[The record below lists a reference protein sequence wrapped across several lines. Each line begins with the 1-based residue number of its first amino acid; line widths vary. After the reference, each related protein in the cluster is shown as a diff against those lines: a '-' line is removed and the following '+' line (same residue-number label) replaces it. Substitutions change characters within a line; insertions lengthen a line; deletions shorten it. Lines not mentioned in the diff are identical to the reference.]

1 MGSAAG
7 SYDVTDV
14 ADDPRSV
21 VDLEQI
27 MDAPSGEDILTPVES
42 ARGEP
47 LVERRRR
54 NLVVNREPSFFFFFP
69 DW

>member
-1 MGSAAG
+1 MGGAAG

-27 MDAPSGEDILTPVES
+27 MDAPSDEDILTPVES
-42 ARGEP
+42 ARGEAQM
-47 LVERRRR
+47 
-54 NLVVNREPSFFFFFP
+54 NVVAQSRTFVFHFLK
-69 DW
+69 W